1 MVNVLLVEDDN
12 DMRSLL
18 STFLASYKMRTI
30 EAKDGKTALLKLA
43 NERVDIIVLDLM
55 LPDMDGLELC
65 RKIREKSIISLFSPQ
80 ENLLY

>member
-18 STFLASYKMRTI
+18 STFLANYKMRTI

-55 LPDMDGLELC
+55 LPDMDGLSYAA
-65 RKIREKSIISLFSPQ
+65 K
-80 ENLLY
+80 